1 MCVISF
7 LFILYLTMNI
17 LDILFLIYNVQ
28 SVHPFH
34 IMCTLCDGNLLC
46 RHYIEMIYCV
56 VGKDSCFDRIVARFG
71 RKCTYVVV
79 GDGRDEEQAAKQV
92 SCHSNDPRSLDSV
105 TCSLRDDP
113 APL

>member
-34 IMCTLCDGNLLC
+34 IMCTLFDGN
-46 RHYIEMIYCV
+46 
-56 VGKDSCFDRIVARFG
+56 
-71 RKCTYVVV
+71 
-79 GDGRDEEQAAKQV
+79 
-92 SCHSNDPRSLDSV
+92 
-105 TCSLRDDP
+105 
-113 APL
+113 